1 MISPPP
7 ISFCCIL
14 MISPPH
20 KFLLYSYDLPPIS
33 FCCILMISPPLI
45 SFCYILMISPSPI
58 SFYYIL
64 MNPPSHWRL
73 ISYCLSFRL
82 CWPRLISTPFPLKT
96 KRSRQNPRIPPPTPL
111 HYPTQA
117 RMTGD
122 LIFKDTTHR
131 CYYCVLHKGRSVHE
145 NVLCGHLSSLQGPLD
160 TIPPS
165 LLCTFQGLVNFHTEN
180 H

>member
-1 MISPPP
+1 
-7 ISFCCIL
+7 

-20 KFLLYSYDLPPIS
+20 KFLLYSYDLPPHKFLLYS
-33 FCCILMISPPLI
+33 YDLPPHKFLLYSYDLPPPLI
-45 SFCYILMISPSPI
+45 SFYYILMISPSPI

-96 KRSRQNPRIPPPTPL
+96 KRSRQNPRIPPPPPL

-145 NVLCGHLSSLQGPLD
+145 NVLCGHLSSLQDPLD